1 MERYHGIVVSVR
13 AFIRQTSIDLDSC
26 LSAFHTFCIYC
37 VHASQPVVALLLYI
51 VYMIYSL
58 CLMIEFSELKKKVYV
73 TLFKIKVISSLI
85 IEFEECF
92 MMGVS

>member
-13 AFIRQTSIDLDSC
+13 ASIRQTSIDLDSC
-26 LSAFHTFCIYC
+26 LTAFRTFYIYC

-58 CLMIEFSELKKKVYV
+58 YLMIEFSELKKVYV

-85 IEFEECF
+85 IEFEECL
-92 MMGVS
+92 